1 MSDVIKQI
9 PVLVICGPTASGKS
23 GWAVQLSQDYDLE
36 IISADSRQVYC
47 QMDIGTAKVTPE
59 ECAQVPHHLI
69 NLVQPDQAFSVADFV
84 ALAHPLIEKIH
95 RRGCLPCIVGGTGLY
110 IQALI
115 GGLAAVPTGDDNL
128 RAELHQ
134 REMSEGEGTLH
145 RLLEEV
151 DPVAA
156 KAIHPRNIV
165 RLVRALEVYYLSG
178 RRLSELKEEHQFS
191 DQRYQSLHMAPALDR
206 AELYQR
212 IDLRVEQMLA
222 AGLLDEVRT
231 LLDQY
236 DPQLKA
242 MQTLGYREAIR
253 YLQGQLDYPQMVD
266 LIQTRTRQYAKRQLT
281 WLRKDQETIWVDS
294 CKESGRVKKYIE
306 NLIQR

>member
-1 MSDVIKQI
+1 MSDVIEQI
-9 PVLVICGPTASGKS
+9 PVLVIAGPTASGKS
-23 GWAVQLSQDYDLE
+23 GWALRLAQDYDLE

-47 QMDIGTAKVTPE
+47 QMDIGTAKVTPA

-84 ALAHPLIEKIH
+84 ALAHPLIEDIH
-95 RRGCLPCIVGGTGLY
+95 SRGRLPCVVGGTGLY

-115 GGLAAVPTGDDNL
+115 GGLAEVPTGDDDL

-134 REMSEGEGTLH
+134 REENEGEGTLH
-145 RLLEEV
+145 RLLEDV

-156 KAIHPRNIV
+156 ADIHPRNII
-165 RLVRALEVYYLSG
+165 RLVRALEVFYLSG
-178 RRLSELKEEHQFS
+178 RRLSELKNEHKFS
-191 DQRYQSLHMAPALDR
+191 DQRYRSLQLAPALER
-206 AELYQR
+206 PELYRR

-231 LLDQY
+231 LLRHY

-242 MQTLGYREAIR
+242 MQTLGYRESIQFLHGELE
-253 YLQGQLDYPQMVD
+253 YSQMVEF
-266 LIQTRTRQYAKRQLT
+266 IQTRTRQYAKRQLT
-281 WLRKDQETIWVDS
+281 WLRKDQATIWVDS
-294 CKESGRVKKYIE
+294 CKESGRVKKCIDD
-306 NLIQR
+306 LIQR